1 MSSDVA
7 IKVSNVGKSF
17 QTYEKPR
24 DRLLQLLF
32 GSHKTYYKEFNA
44 LHDISFQVK
53 KGETVGIVGRNGS
66 GKSTLLQIIC
76 GTLNQTSGNIET
88 NGRIAALLELGS
100 GFNPDFTGKE
110 NVYLNARVLGLSR
123 QEIEER
129 YESIIDFAEIGDFI
143 DQPIKTYSSGM
154 LVRLAFAVAINVDP
168 VILVVDEALSVGDE
182 LFQRK
187 CFSKIEQIK
196 QQGATILF
204 VSHSGT
210 TVVELCDR
218 AILIDNGKLLF
229 DGTPKKTIGL
239 YQKLLYASPEKQ
251 AALRDEILNQAIR
264 ENLRT
269 TPPLVEKPKAAEQG
283 TISSEFFDP
292 NLKPKSTISY
302 ESNGA
307 RILDPKIVDSEGRQ
321 VNCLI
326 RGEIYQ
332 YRYTVEFLEAAQKI
346 RYGML
351 IKTTSGIELGGSASS
366 STGNEGM
373 SAHKGERI
381 EVAFK
386 FTCNL
391 NTGIYY
397 LNAGVLGEQAAGET
411 YLHRLLDIA
420 MFRVLPV
427 TNNHATCHVDFNC
440 VFSSNKSQ
448 SFSRAINE

>member
-1 MSSDVA
+1 MSSEVA
-7 IKVSNVGKSF
+7 IKVSNIGKSF
-17 QTYEKPR
+17 HTYEKPR
-24 DRLLQLLF
+24 DRLLQSIF
-32 GSHKTYYKEFNA
+32 GARKTYYKEFKA
-44 LHDISFQVK
+44 LHDVSFQIK
-53 KGETVGIVGRNGS
+53 QGETVGIVGRNGS

-76 GTLNQTSGNIET
+76 GTLNQTSGNIKT

-129 YESIIDFAEIGDFI
+129 YESIVDFAEIGDFI

-154 LVRLAFAVAINVDP
+154 MVRLAFAVAINVDP

-204 VSHSGT
+204 VSHSGA
-210 TVVELCDR
+210 TVIELCDR
-218 AILIDNGKLLF
+218 AILIDHGELLF
-229 DGTPKKTIGL
+229 DGAPKKTIGL
-239 YQKLLYASPEKQ
+239 YQKLLYAGPEKQ
-251 AALRDEILNQAIR
+251 AAVRDEILTQANA

-269 TPPLVEKPKAAEQG
+269 APSLVEKHKAATQEA
-283 TISSEFFDP
+283 ISSEFFDP

-307 RILDPKIVDSEGRQ
+307 RILNPKILDSEGRQ
-321 VNCLI
+321 VNCLV
-326 RGEIYQ
+326 RGETYH
-332 YRYTVEFLEAAQKI
+332 YRYTVEFLEAAHKV

-351 IKTTSGIELGGSASS
+351 IKTTSGIELGGSASCA
-366 STGNEGM
+366 TGNEGA
-373 SAHKGERI
+373 SALQGERI
-381 EVAFK
+381 DVTFK

-420 MFRVLPV
+420 MFRVIPV
-427 TNNHATCHVDFNC
+427 ANNHVTCHVDFNC
-440 VFSSNKSQ
+440 VFSSDKSQ